1 MKDLIIIGSGGLGRE
16 TVWTAERINSVSPEW
31 NILGFIDD
39 NIQVQGQLIDGYR
52 VIGTTA
58 AVAKYKDAYFVCAVG
73 SAKIRKRIVEKVK
86 AVADVK
92 FATLIDPTCVCSR
105 ERTEIGEGCIICA
118 NTYVTLDIKIGSHVY
133 IGGNSTVGHDSRI
146 DDFVTVY
153 PGANVSGSTYL
164 GTGCEMGTGSKII
177 QGLSVGM
184 NTIVGAGAVV
194 VRNLPP
200 DCTAVGVPARVIKSN
215 RSNI

>member
-1 MKDLIIIGSGGLGRE
+1 MKNLIIIGSGGLGRE

-73 SAKIRKRIVEKVK
+73 SAKIRKRIVEKVRS
-86 AVADVK
+86 VADVK
-92 FATLIDPTCVCSR
+92 FATLIDPACVCSR
-105 ERTEIGEGCIICA
+105 ERVSVGEGCIICA
-118 NTYVTLDIKIGSHVY
+118 NTYITLDIKIGSHVY

-164 GTGCEMGTGSKII
+164 GSGCEMGTGSRII

>member
-1 MKDLIIIGSGGLGRE
+1 MKDLIIVGSGGLGRE

-52 VIGTTA
+52 VIGTTS

-73 SAKIRKRIVEKVK
+73 SARIRKRIIDKIK
-86 AVADVK
+86 SIADVK
-92 FATLIDPTCVCSR
+92 FATLIDPTCACSR
-105 ERTEIGEGCIICA
+105 ERLDVGEGCIICG
-118 NTYVTLDIKIGSHVY
+118 NTYVTLDIKIGNHVY
-133 IGGNSTVGHDSRI
+133 IGGNATVGHDSRI

-153 PGANVSGSTYL
+153 PGANISGSTYL
-164 GTGCEMGTGSKII
+164 GSCCEMGTGSRII

-200 DCTAVGVPARVIKSN
+200 DCTAVGVPAKPIKIN
-215 RSNI
+215 RSI

>member
-92 FATLIDPTCVCSR
+92 FATLIDPTCVCGR

-200 DCTAVGVPARVIKSN
+200 DCTAAGVPARVIKSN

>member
-39 NIQVQGQLIDGYR
+39 NIQVQGQLVDGYK

-58 AVAKYKDAYFVCAVG
+58 AVEKYKDAYFVCAVG
-73 SAKIRKRIVEKVK
+73 SARIRRRIVDKIK
-86 AVADVK
+86 SIGDVK
-92 FATLIDPTCVCSR
+92 FATLVDPSCVCSR
-105 ERTEIGEGCIICA
+105 ERLDIGEGCIICG
-118 NTYVTLDIKIGSHVY
+118 NTYVTLDIKIGNHVY
-133 IGGNSTVGHDSRI
+133 IGGNATVGHDSRI

-153 PGANVSGSTYL
+153 PGANISGSTYL
-164 GTGCEMGTGSKII
+164 GSGCEMGTGSRII

-194 VRNLPP
+194 VKNLPP
-200 DCTAVGVPARVIKSN
+200 ECTAVGVPAKPIKIN
-215 RSNI
+215 RSI